1 MPSEI
6 VPESGRTLTESSR
19 QADHDSDLAS
29 RRVLLGVSGGIAAY
43 KSAELVRRLRERGAE
58 VRVVMTAGAQAF
70 ITPLTLQAVS
80 GHRVHTE
87 LLDAEAEAGM
97 GHIEL
102 ARWADDVLVAP
113 ATADLIGRAA
123 NGLAGD
129 LLTTLLLATE
139 ARVWMAPAM
148 NRVMWA
154 SAAVDENCQR
164 LRARGVHLLGPGT
177 GDQACGETGAGRML
191 EPDEL
196 VGAVL
201 GPPSTA
207 GAANGNAAGPLA
219 GLRFVVTAGPTH
231 EPLDPVRFLAN
242 RSSGTMGFEVAAA
255 LAEAGAR
262 VVLVA
267 GPVDRSTP
275 RGIERI
281 DVVTAEQ
288 MHAAVFAALPAD
300 GFVGVAAV
308 ADFRPARAAA
318 SKIKKNGRAH
328 TLKLVPN
335 PDILADVAA
344 HEPRP
349 FTVGFAAETD
359 DVAGYARAKL
369 VAKGLDLIAANAVGH
384 ERGFGERDSELHVLA
399 ADRDWV
405 LPSATKSRLARQ
417 LVDVIIERMETRR

>member
-1 MPSEI
+1 
-6 VPESGRTLTESSR
+6 LTESSR
-19 QADHDSDLAS
+19 QAAQESDVSARRP

-43 KSAELVRRLRERGAE
+43 KSAELVRRLRERGAD

-113 ATADLIGRAA
+113 ATAGLIGRAA
-123 NGLAGD
+123 NGLADD
-129 LLTTLLLATE
+129 LLTTVLLATE
-139 ARVWMAPAM
+139 GRVWMAPAM

-154 SAAVDENCQR
+154 HAAVRENAER
-164 LRARGVHLLGPGT
+164 LRERGVRLLGPGT

-196 VGAVL
+196 ARAVL
-201 GPPSTA
+201 DAPSTA
-207 GAANGNAAGPLA
+207 AAPLA
-219 GLRFVVTAGPTH
+219 GLRFVVTAGPTQ
-231 EPLDPVRFLAN
+231 EPLDPVRYLGN
-242 RSSGTMGFEVAAA
+242 RSSGTMGFAVAAA
-255 LAEAGAR
+255 LANAGAR

-267 GPVDRSTP
+267 GPVDRATP
-275 RGIERI
+275 AGVERV
-281 DVVTAEQ
+281 DVTTAEQ
-288 MHAAVFAALPAD
+288 MHAAVFRALPAD

-308 ADFRPARAAA
+308 ADFRPARTAS
-318 SKIKKNGRAH
+318 SKIKKDGQPRS
-328 TLKLVPN
+328 LELLPN

-349 FTVGFAAETD
+349 FVVGFAAETD
-359 DVAGYARAKL
+359 TVESNARTKLAAKR
-369 VAKGLDLIAANAVGH
+369 LDLVAANAVGDD
-384 ERGFGERDSELHVLA
+384 RGFGERDSALHVIA
-399 ADRDWV
+399 PDRDWR
-405 LPSATKSRLARQ
+405 LPAAPKSRLAAQ
-417 LVDVIIERMETRR
+417 LVDVIIERMEARR